1 MRRRPPSSTR
11 TDTLFPYTTLFRS
24 TLKTLDEGALVERVP
39 CKRHYIRDD
48 QQPDHRH
55 RHSTQCSYD
64 QIHVHALSPP
74 DERTTP
80 NQVCSSNVYGERVN
94 ERKVRL
100 LRAASCST
108 LGPNRLHLR
117 PPFLPPARHRV
128 AHRAGV
134 DIGTRN
140 EGTGGGEV
148 SIAGGIGGAGH
159 CRATATA

>member
-1 MRRRPPSSTR
+1 MFCFSSRRRHTRCAISDWSS
-11 TDTLFPYTTLFRS
+11 DVCSSDL
-24 TLKTLDEGALVERVP
+24 
-39 CKRHYIRDD
+39 
-48 QQPDHRH
+48 H

-128 AHRAGV
+128 ADRTS
-134 DIGTRN
+134 TRLN
-140 EGTGGGEV
+140 
-148 SIAGGIGGAGH
+148 SSH
-159 CRATATA
+159 

>member
-1 MRRRPPSSTR
+1 MSFLLLAFFFFKQKTAYEMRISDWSS
-11 TDTLFPYTTLFRS
+11 D
-24 TLKTLDEGALVERVP
+24 
-39 CKRHYIRDD
+39 
-48 QQPDHRH
+48 
-55 RHSTQCSYD
+55 
-64 QIHVHALSPP
+64 
-74 DERTTP
+74 
-80 NQVCSSNVYGERVN
+80 VCSSDLERVN

>member
-1 MRRRPPSSTR
+1 MRISDWSS
-11 TDTLFPYTTLFRS
+11 DVCSSDLQGS
-24 TLKTLDEGALVERVP
+24 EAKNATLKTLDEGALVERVP

-140 EGTGGGEV
+140 ERKSTRLN
-148 SIAGGIGGAGH
+148 SSH
-159 CRATATA
+159 